1 MAGKRFLWLFASRRA
16 KPGSG
21 GVCELG
27 GNVNGWSRSRVNQWR
42 NGCVAERE
50 RIGLAGFGEFHFVF
64 ENSRTFVMVDAAR
77 AVARGMSL
85 L

>member
-1 MAGKRFLWLFASRRA
+1 MAERL
-16 KPGSG
+16 
-21 GVCELG
+21 C
-27 GNVNGWSRSRVNQWR
+27 
-42 NGCVAERE
+42 AERE
-50 RIGLAGFGEFHFVF
+50 RIGVAGFGEFHFVF